1 MFQRKGVKTTFRL
14 LMLLGSCV
22 KTSFDIVSTIV
33 LPWLLVGEKHFHK
46 ILCQTLKHWLPPI
59 LRVWRKLLYQK
70 LVKFQLNFIWACGYN
85 YGLSGLLNSWTNC
98 NAMVINDA
106 DNYRQHWCGTP
117 APKSLGKKG
126 ADKKRYQFFSLFYK
140 TLVWKTTN

>member
-46 ILCQTLKHWLPPI
+46 ILCQTLLHWLPPI

-98 NAMVINDA
+98 NSTRVFWAS
-106 DNYRQHWCGTP
+106 RQMKIGFWNPTDGVVSASSLVLQMKCST
-117 APKSLGKKG
+117 AVECKS
-126 ADKKRYQFFSLFYK
+126 AICWI
-140 TLVWKTTN
+140 T